1 MAAGRAWLAPRSGPC
16 SAAPLPAPRA
26 PAGTRF
32 PLVTLLHGPVRGAA
46 GLAAR
51 QTGGRVSAPLLTG
64 TQSWGCCL
72 SSLSLGFPLALQ
84 IFDDYNALP
93 PSRAFEGP
101 QRAGPRG
108 ALSKTLASSPIP
120 HPPFSLLPSLP
131 PLVFRSCVRASRG
144 PRPLTGAVTSCSPG
158 RSWRELSPQR
168 FERPSLPL
176 TERPGPAAGEPSAA
190 AGFLPCGPAFWPRP
204 VCLFW
209 GRKSPGGFGLGH
221 TALERPR
228 GWQASPQASPALVS
242 SSLSGGPQDRL
253 AGPPLPTTAHSFPW
267 GFLPSGSSCRTK
279 IAWSFFPSPFRFA
292 PSQRRFSG
300 CVSKMHLRQERRGIK
315 ILRRRK
321 SRAFVTDQK

>member
-16 SAAPLPAPRA
+16 SASPLPAPRA

-32 PLVTLLHGPVRGAA
+32 PPVTLLHGPVRGAA

-144 PRPLTGAVTSCSPG
+144 PRPLTGAVASCSPG

-176 TERPGPAAGEPSAA
+176 TERPGPAAGEPSAT

-204 VCLFW
+204 QSAFSGGGNHQGASGWGTLLWSGRGAGRHLPRQAPHWSLPHCLAGPRIDWPALRFPPPPI
-209 GRKSPGGFGLGH
+209 RSPGGFS
-221 TALERPR
+221 PR
-228 GWQASPQASPALVS
+228 GALAE
-242 SSLSGGPQDRL
+242 PRQTDRME
-253 AGPPLPTTAHSFPW
+253 
-267 GFLPSGSSCRTK
+267 FLP
-279 IAWSFFPSPFRFA
+279 FPFPIC
-292 PSQRRFSG
+292 SQPTQVFWL
-300 CVSKMHLRQERRGIK
+300 C
-315 ILRRRK
+315 
-321 SRAFVTDQK
+321 F